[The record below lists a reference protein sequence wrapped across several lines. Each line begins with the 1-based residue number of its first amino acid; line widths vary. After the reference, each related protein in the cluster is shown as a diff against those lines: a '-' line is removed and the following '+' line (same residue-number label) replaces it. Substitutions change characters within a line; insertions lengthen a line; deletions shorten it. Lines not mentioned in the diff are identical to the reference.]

1 MATDTKHP
9 RQGRGG
15 RPYVGGG
22 PLGSN
27 ENDREFAKDFR
38 KSQTWSAIPSEKA
51 FTDAEDA
58 KFLEAP
64 VLAEMAARLIG
75 EYEELS
81 WLAEHDV
88 RYLWKATGGKGKG
101 KATLGKCILTSGLV
115 EYFSIATWVI
125 WLAADWCREYEMN
138 EDKVEALLYHEML
151 HMTLKESDEP
161 GEDGVPSNRPH
172 DFEAF
177 GSEIRRYGFWMT
189 DLELARD
196 AVQGRLA
203 LEVANA

>member
-1 MATDTKHP
+1 MATDVKHP

-27 ENDREFAKDFR
+27 ENDREFNRDFR
-38 KSQTWSAIPSEKA
+38 KTLPWSEIPSEKA
-51 FTDAEDA
+51 FADAEGA
-58 KFLEAP
+58 KFLDAAA
-64 VLAEMAARLIG
+64 LHEMAERLIA

-81 WLAEHDV
+81 WLAEHEV
-88 RYLWKATGGKGKG
+88 RYLWKASGGNGKG
-101 KATLGKCILTSGLV
+101 KAALGKCILTSGLV
-115 EYFSIATWVI
+115 KYFGIATWVI

-138 EDKVEALLYHEML
+138 EEKVEALLYHEML
-151 HMTLKESDEP
+151 HMTLKAADP
-161 GEDGVPSNRPH
+161 GEEGAPSTRPH

-177 GSEIRRYGFWMT
+177 GSEISRYGFWMS

-203 LEVANA
+203 LETTP